1 MYYYTPFL
9 ELLSYLINSCNL
21 NYISV
26 PVCKLC
32 RRGQNIN
39 EKYDQCILY
48 FLLDL
53 VIYLVLSQISWCTRN
68 PEKKTWNARTENP
81 ERGTLEQKT

>member
-1 MYYYTPFL
+1 MRLCYASCVFIQYFSLPGTHIVLLYTFIV
-9 ELLSYLINSCNL
+9 LLSYLIVVI
-21 NYISV
+21 YISV

-32 RRGQNIN
+32 GRGQDID

-53 VIYLVLSQISWCTRN
+53 GSKLN
-68 PEKKTWNARTENP
+68 
-81 ERGTLEQKT
+81 